1 MDLYSIVIFVLA
13 LIIIIS
19 LIILGRTQRRLKEID
34 GFRGIREPGDQY
46 DEGVIDTF
54 GK

>member
-13 LIIIIS
+13 LIIIVS
-19 LIILGRTQRRLKEID
+19 LIILSRTQRRLKEID
-34 GFRGIREPGDQY
+34 GFRGIREPEDHY